1 MSSSSRDSTTSYI
14 IIADTSNGPEQI
26 FLCTL
31 VSTTIK
37 LNGDNFLLW
46 SQYFRVLVGQKRKS
60 GRLFDSLPNT
70 DPTYPN

>member
-46 SQYFRVLVGQKRKS
+46 SQSFRVLVGTEKEKWAT
-60 GRLFDSLPNT
+60 F
-70 DPTYPN
+70 